1 MKKAAIRFVPV
12 AALTALALAGA
23 AALAPQGADSR
34 TPGANKILA
43 HKLAV
48 ELGQEPRRGKEM
60 PVSSGVMYTLL
71 EHKGVLAQRAAQ
83 NPRAMERLSHSR
95 GISRPFTEGCQNV
108 FHRQGKVNIRVNQD
122 CSLRR
127 QAEEAIQINPLD
139 ERNMV
144 AGQNDSRIGFNH
156 CGYDWTFNGGW
167 TWGDQVPPFWQFQ
180 LLDGHTADAC
190 SDPTMAYDSRGNV
203 YVGGI
208 FFDVASN
215 ANAVA
220 VMKSNNPNGGAF
232 YHSPNPAGGFQEYRT
247 LPVGVVANDLD
258 DFNDKELMTADAWV
272 SSPKRDNVYMT
283 WTKFTADGHSPIDF
297 SQSTDGGATW
307 STEIE
312 ISGATRRSAP
322 CRQSVRATTT
332 RAPTRCV
339 GRDGTVYV
347 AFANGNMPGAGQQ
360 QVLFVKCPAAA
371 NCSLPRAGRCR
382 FRVGNQVSTHPVG
395 PPSQTAVRTAVP
407 AAEWLPGPGRVHCHG
422 LGRPGQ
428 RAVRVVGRSPQQHER
443 ELPARCTARRRPA
456 RADHDVHYA
465 FSTNGGS
472 TWSATARS
480 LHARVRRERRSGS
493 RGVSHGGRQA
503 STRSPTTTAPTA
515 TASPPAAT
523 TSPQPT
529 IRNPT
534 STNPPIRYTRVTTGS
549 MPNLMPAN
557 NPVQAGFLGD
567 YMWVGHHTVAGDA
580 HIVWADTRPI
590 RGDAPEED
598 VYYAEV
604 RRHGG
609 GHCSL
614 PTRFGERA
622 ALRAALLIL
631 LIEAPASESY
641 ICAPRRTGR
650 REAEGGEIEET
661 RRSFHT
667 VCRAHGHHGR
677 VGRRRC
683 CDEQ

>member
-108 FHRQGKVNIRVNQD
+108 FHRQGKINIRVNQD

-283 WTKFTADGHSPIDF
+283 WTKFTADGHSPIYF

-307 STEIE
+307 STGIE
-312 ISGATRRSAP
+312 ISGANPAICTVPAVGP
-322 CRQSVRATTT
+322 CNDDQGSDPV
-332 RAPTRCV
+332 V

-347 AFANGNMPGAGQQ
+347 AFANGNVPGAGQQ

-371 NCSLPRAGRCR
+371 NCSLPASWSMPV
-382 FRVGNQVSTHPVG
+382 RVGNQVSTHPVG
-395 PPSQTAVRTAVP
+395 PPSQNGCPNRQC
-407 AAEWLPGPGRVHCHG
+407 LPPNGY
-422 LGRPGQ
+422 
-428 RAVRVVGRSPQQHER
+428 RAPDETTVTVSVDLDN
-443 ELPARCTARRRPA
+443 ELFVSW
-456 RADHDVHYA
+456 ADHRNNTNVNCQLGAPGGGSGPCDHDIHYA

-472 TWSATARS
+472 TWSATRTITPRS
-480 LHARVRRERRSGS
+480 EFGETAQWQPWSEITKDGNRLWVAYYDRSYGNCE
-493 RGVSHGGRQA
+493 
-503 STRSPTTTAPTA
+503 STGCNDITAA
-515 TASPPAAT
+515 E
-523 TSPQPT
+523 

-534 STNPPIRYTRVTTGS
+534 SNNPQIRYTRVTTGS
-549 MPNLMPAN
+549 MPNLTPAN

-567 YMWVGHHTVAGDA
+567 YMWVDTDSRGDA

-609 GHCSL
+609 GH
-614 PTRFGERA
+614 
-622 ALRAALLIL
+622 
-631 LIEAPASESY
+631 
-641 ICAPRRTGR
+641 
-650 REAEGGEIEET
+650 
-661 RRSFHT
+661 
-667 VCRAHGHHGR
+667 
-677 VGRRRC
+677 
-683 CDEQ
+683 